1 MWKNLLAVAAAA
13 GLAVAVAGHA
23 DAQRAQRSGV
33 GATGH
38 GIASAHTGFTASSR
52 MTAGRTRGALTARGR
67 VRGPMLRPSGW
78 SHGRK
83 VGWHCRV
90 GAPGCIPPGLR

>member
-1 MWKNLLAVAAAA
+1 MWKNLLAVTAAA

-23 DAQRAQRSGV
+23 DAQRSGI

-38 GIASAHTGFTASSR
+38 GNASAHTGFTAASR
-52 MTAGRTRGALTARGR
+52 MTAGGTRGALTARSH
-67 VRGPMLRPSGW
+67 VRGPMFRPPGW

-90 GAPGCIPPGLR
+90 GARGCIPPGLR